1 MNFNTMFDDVLT
13 KRDVA
18 DTTRAMYKSNF
29 NTMSKIL
36 DDDFW
41 ELSPTSMVKV
51 FEKMDKSAH
60 QKKSM
65 LNLTIIYKQTKLD
78 KNQIEPLIAYRH
90 KLADYINSG
99 KAETNKKI
107 IEELPEFEQ
116 YLKDVNAIKK
126 KQGIKYIINTLLIE
140 LSCRNLDLDCEIF
153 MQQPKSELKKRKR
166 QAYANEKNF
175 LEVRS
180 KDVVLHRKFYKTVRT
195 YGEKVNI
202 IKNLKLR
209 NAIAQHY
216 KDQDNLIPFSVSNLS
231 RYIESQTFNLGE
243 GKIFKM
249 SVHYYKQKGDL
260 QKIQEMG
267 KSRGTDVQTIIE
279 NYDLDG

>member
-1 MNFNTMFDDVLT
+1 MSFNEMFNDVLT

-36 DDDFW
+36 DADFW
-41 ELSPTSMVKV
+41 EKSPKSMVKI
-51 FEKMDKSAH
+51 FEQMDKSAH

-78 KNQIEPLIAYRH
+78 KTQIEPLIAYRH

-107 IEELPEFEQ
+107 IEELPEFEK
-116 YLKDVNAIKK
+116 YLKDINSIKK
-126 KQGIKYIINTLLIE
+126 KQPIKYIINTLLIE
-140 LSCRNLDLDCEIF
+140 LSCRNQDLDCEIF
-153 MQQPKSELKKRKR
+153 VGQPKSELKKRKR

-180 KDVVLHRKFYKTVRT
+180 KDVVLHRKFYKTARK
-195 YGEKVNI
+195 YGEKKNI

-209 NAIAQHY
+209 NSIAQHY

-243 GKIFKM
+243 GKIFKLM
-249 SVHYYKQKGDL
+249 VGYYKNKGDL
-260 QKIQEMG
+260 QKINQMSE
-267 KSRGTDVQTIIE
+267 SRGTALVTVAE

>member
-1 MNFNTMFDDVLT
+1 MNFNEMFNDVLT

-29 NTMSKIL
+29 NTMAKIL
-36 DDDFW
+36 SADFW
-41 ELSPTSMVKV
+41 EKSPTTMVKI
-51 FEKMDKSAH
+51 FEQMDKSAH

-78 KNQIEPLIAYRH
+78 KSEIEPLVAYRQR
-90 KLADYINSG
+90 LADYINSG

-107 IEELPEFEQ
+107 IEDLPEFEK
-116 YLKDVNAIKK
+116 YLKDVNGLKK
-126 KQGIKYIINTLLIE
+126 KQPVKYIINTLLIE
-140 LSCRNLDLDCEIF
+140 LACRNKDLDCELFIG
-153 MQQPKSELKKRKR
+153 QPKSELKKRKR

-180 KDVVLHRKFYKTVRT
+180 KDVVLHRKFYKTARK
-195 YGEKVNI
+195 YGEKKNV

-209 NAIAQHY
+209 NSIAQHY
-216 KDQDNLIPFSVSNLS
+216 NDRDTLIPFSVSNLS

-243 GKIFKM
+243 NKIFKM
-249 SVHYYKQKGDL
+249 QVGYYKNKGDL
-260 QKIQEMG
+260 QKIKEMG
-267 KSRGTDVQTIIE
+267 ESRGTALDTVAE